1 MQIKKFVADNAQEAI
16 KKVRDELGDDAV
28 IIHTKKIKVKGI
40 FGISSKEKVEVLAAL
55 EKQSVDSKT
64 HTSEY
69 SQVELVNKGIEEPN
83 KFKKEYTSKVKKEY
97 NIDSYNKEKDVSEI
111 NEQIQELKNMM
122 MKINNKVDINLNNDA
137 NKDNLKKI
145 YNLLEI
151 VGLSKDLIEDILSNM
166 GDKHFEDDDF
176 IKYIKS
182 YFIEKFKNQDCE
194 RVDFDSKINIFVG
207 TTGVGKTTT
216 LAKLASKQVLKK
228 DKKVGFLTLDTYRIS
243 AVDQLK
249 TYADILNAPLEVAY
263 DLDDV
268 SYSIQR
274 LKNRDVIFI
283 DTAGR
288 SHKNEE
294 HMEELKQFINCF
306 EQKNIFLVLNANW
319 HIQDIKEIIRKYSFL
334 DNYKIIITKIDET
347 SRTGVI
353 LDILYH
359 FGNKIKYIAY
369 GQNVPDDIEEFNIE
383 KIVDDIWGGRDC
395 GSSL

>member
-28 IIHTKKIKVKGI
+28 IIHTKKIKIKGI

-55 EKQSVDSKT
+55 EKQSIDSKT
-64 HTSEY
+64 ATSEH
-69 SQVELVNKGIEEPN
+69 SQAELLNKSTEEPN
-83 KFKKEYTSKVKKEY
+83 KFKKEYTSKAKKEY
-97 NIDSYNKEKDVSEI
+97 NIDNYNREKDVSGI
-111 NEQIQELKNMM
+111 NDQIQELKNMM

-137 NKDNLKKI
+137 NKDNLKKL
-145 YNLLEI
+145 YDLLET

-194 RVDFDSKINIFVG
+194 RVDLDSKINIFVG

-288 SHKNEE
+288 SHKNKE

>member
-55 EKQSVDSKT
+55 EKQSIDNKNSA
-64 HTSEY
+64 SEH
-69 SQVELVNKGIEEPN
+69 SDTELLNKSAEETN
-83 KFKKEYTSKVKKEY
+83 KSKKEYTNKIRKEY
-97 NIDSYNKEKDVSEI
+97 TIDTYNREKDVSEI
-111 NEQIQELKNMM
+111 NNQIQELKTMM

-137 NKDNLKKI
+137 NKDSLKKV
-145 YNLLEI
+145 YDLLES
-151 VGLSKDLIEDILSNM
+151 VGLSKDLIEDILSNI
-166 GDKHFEDDDF
+166 GDKHFDDDDF

-182 YFIEKFKNQDCE
+182 YFIEKFKKQDNE
-194 RVDFDSKINIFVG
+194 TVDLDCKINIFVG

-274 LKNRDVIFI
+274 LKNKDIIFI

-288 SHKNEE
+288 SHKNKE

-319 HIQDIKEIIRKYSFL
+319 HIQDIKEIIKNYSFL

-353 LDILYH
+353 FDILYH

-369 GQNVPDDIEEFNIE
+369 GQNVPDDIEEFDIE

>member
-28 IIHTKKIKVKGI
+28 IIHTKKIKTKGI

-55 EKQSVDSKT
+55 EKQIIDNKT
-64 HTSEY
+64 ATSEH
-69 SQVELVNKGIEEPN
+69 SQPELLNKSTEEPN
-83 KFKKEYTSKVKKEY
+83 KTKKEYTSKVKKEY
-97 NIDSYNKEKDVSEI
+97 NIDSYNREKDVSEI
-111 NEQIQELKNMM
+111 NNQIQELKNMM
-122 MKINNKVDINLNNDA
+122 MKINNKVDINLNNDV

-145 YNLLEI
+145 YDLLET
-151 VGLSKDLIEDILSNM
+151 VGLSRDLIEDILSNM
-166 GDKHFEDDDF
+166 GDKHFDDDDF
-176 IKYIKS
+176 IKYIKT
-182 YFIEKFKNQDCE
+182 YFIEKFKNQDYE
-194 RVDFDSKINIFVG
+194 SIDFDSKINIFVG

-274 LKNRDVIFI
+274 LKNKDIIFI

-288 SHKNEE
+288 SHKNKE

-334 DNYKIIITKIDET
+334 ENYKIIITKIDET

>member
-40 FGISSKEKVEVLAAL
+40 FGISGKEKVEVLAAL

-97 NIDSYNKEKDVSEI
+97 NIDSYNKEKNVSEI
-111 NEQIQELKNMM
+111 NDQIQELKNMM

-288 SHKNEE
+288 SHKNKE